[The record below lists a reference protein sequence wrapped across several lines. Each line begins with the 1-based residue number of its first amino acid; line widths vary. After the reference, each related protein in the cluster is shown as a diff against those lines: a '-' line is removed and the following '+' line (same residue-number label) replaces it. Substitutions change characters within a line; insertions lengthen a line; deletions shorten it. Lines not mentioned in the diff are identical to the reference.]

1 MQTATILAEAG
12 LALDTVAGRVADLL
26 SSLPDARAA
35 IPGSEWTV
43 REAAA
48 HLAGYSAIYAEIA
61 NGAPSP
67 IQAPPDDGAM
77 FREVLRVNSAQR
89 LVDLPETDPVRL
101 AQLVVDAAGRLIDTT
116 SGRPDEQPVSFHCG
130 FPLTVAGLVCTSLS
144 EHLLHGYDIASAA
157 RVPWPIDPAHAALAL
172 HGLAPLF
179 ALCVDPQTT
188 RGLTVAYEVELR
200 GVGRSVIRFVDG
212 EYRLE
217 SADLGPV
224 DCVIS
229 ADPIAYLLVGAGRLS
244 RWSAISLGLL
254 SASGSRPELALRFGD
269 LFIYP

>member
-26 SSLPDARAA
+26 SSLPDACAG

-67 IQAPPDDGAM
+67 IQAATGDGAM

-116 SGRPDEQPVSFHCG
+116 SGRPDEQAVSFHCG
-130 FPLTVAGLVCTSLS
+130 FPLTIAGLVCTSLS
-144 EHLLHGYDIASAA
+144 EHLLHGYDIATAVRA
-157 RVPWPIDPAHAALAL
+157 PWPIDPTHAALGL
-172 HGLAPLF
+172 YGLAPLF
-179 ALCVDPQTT
+179 ALCVNPETT
-188 RGLTVAYEVELR
+188 NGLSVAFEVELR

-217 SADLGPV
+217 PADLGPV

-229 ADPIAYLLVGAGRLS
+229 ADPIAYLLVGARRLS